1 MTSSETVIISCSIG
15 PYPRPMPQ
23 GMLDSMPKV
32 SVRFNS
38 GEEKW
43 YLSGQL
49 HRSGNLPATINCDK
63 TYMTYWVKGI
73 PHRLNGPAIENLV
86 DHSNNKYI
94 IDGEEYEYKNYI
106 VKSRNLKIK
115 NLKLSM
121 LSFIPNIFP
130 RTASICP
137 ASAKSVPPPRA
148 PRRDRR
154 RPAS

>member
-1 MTSSETVIISCSIG
+1 MRPTFELLKTLPYKDGIDILYFKNRICYYKGKDLHREDGPAII
-15 PYPRPMPQ
+15 
-23 GMLDSMPKV
+23 
-32 SVRFNS
+32 FNS

-86 DHSNNKYI
+86 DPSNNKYI

-115 NLKLSM
+115 NLK
-121 LSFIPNIFP
+121 
-130 RTASICP
+130 
-137 ASAKSVPPPRA
+137 
-148 PRRDRR
+148 
-154 RPAS
+154 